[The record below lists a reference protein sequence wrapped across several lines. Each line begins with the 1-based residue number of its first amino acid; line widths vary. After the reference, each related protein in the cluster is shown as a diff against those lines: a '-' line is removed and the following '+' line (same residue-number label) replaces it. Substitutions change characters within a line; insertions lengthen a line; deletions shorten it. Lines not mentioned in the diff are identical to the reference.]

1 MIRALSIAS
10 ALMFAAAL
18 MLLSAC
24 STGQTQTV
32 NAVVTWTNPAT
43 YTDGSAF
50 VPAANMKGALISW
63 GTVKGGAKPNQV
75 VVTGAVTTA
84 TVPYPGTEGTYYF
97 DVVIQD
103 KSGTQSAPSAEVAKI
118 IPFPPSP
125 ATNVQV
131 N

>member
-1 MIRALSIAS
+1 MRQAFAVLTIAC
-10 ALMFAAAL
+10 LLLAAT
-18 MLLSAC
+18 LLAAC
-24 STGQTQTV
+24 GSSQAQTV
-32 NAVVTWTNPAT
+32 NVVATWTNPTT

-50 VPAANMKGALISW
+50 VPATNMKGAVVSW

-75 VVTGAVTTA
+75 TVLGAVTTA
-84 TVPYPGTEGTYYF
+84 TVPYPGTPGTYYF

-103 KSGTQSAPSAEVAKI
+103 KSGTQSAPSAEVLKSV
-118 IPFPPSP
+118 PFAPDP